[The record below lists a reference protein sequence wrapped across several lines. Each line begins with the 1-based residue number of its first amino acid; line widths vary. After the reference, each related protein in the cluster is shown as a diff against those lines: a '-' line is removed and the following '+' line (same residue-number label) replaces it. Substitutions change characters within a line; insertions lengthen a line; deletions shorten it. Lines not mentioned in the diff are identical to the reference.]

1 LLPLQLAPLSAV
13 ITNQVVIADKRKGRK
28 VVFVMALSTEI
39 KCSKCL
45 LLHKIALPFE
55 LYYLG
60 LLYLG
65 LTLNL
70 VSVISSSFHKH

>member
-1 LLPLQLAPLSAV
+1 LLLMQLAPLSAV
-13 ITNQVVIADKRKGRK
+13 ITNQVVIVNKRKGRK
-28 VVFVMALSTEI
+28 VVFVMAHSTEL

-45 LLHKIALPFE
+45 LLHKIDLPFK
-55 LYYLG
+55 LFYLG